1 MPLFSNTE
9 QIRSGC
15 AAHIDGFRK
24 LCEFHSLR
32 SGSPAA
38 FLQLAPKLASSE
50 GFRLDF
56 SDLVR
61 TIRDRERGRLRA
73 ADMLTIV
80 GLAIGGPGIVRAEA
94 GLYES
99 AGTVQVL
106 LAGVGG
112 WREAEAGP
120 RGEIGTEGEE
130 EGFEREGSRSE
141 GSGSGSAGV
150 GESGVESHGPGRN
163 GEAGGGGGPMREHGR
178 AELEHGGD
186 GAGPGGGATPKV
198 KDTLARLELASMQ
211 MKVYLDDI
219 DRRMERIEPHVE
231 GLTAMVQTERAAGQK
246 KVAEG
251 AEERAMPEA
260 GVPRKRRRSEE
271 TIAAAMERS
280 RGGKDGFDAGWGDA
294 LADGEEGREF
304 GMREE
309 IRPEVASEPEAVARE
324 MESKP
329 ETVSGPETVSEP
341 ETASGLET
349 ASGPEVVPERDVE
362 EPKVAARELA
372 GGPRVIRY
380 EAARQPREIR
390 DEARTQ
396 TEVIPKERAPERK
409 EVRDETSSELTGAG
423 GEVAAESRVMVLPE
437 VWGAKSE
444 REGRAR
450 SSDDAQAA
458 PRNDAPAA
466 PRRRQW
472 AWGATAASLLVAA
485 SVVALY
491 GPWHMSGSRAA
502 EVAVTPIQS
511 GDGAGRSKE
520 GRGPDAATANQGGS
534 GDGGL
539 SGASGAE
546 IVSGGAAGSGS
557 GDKGRSGSG
566 VTARTLPGA
575 AADGSVRR
583 PDGDRGVTDQAT
595 HKPSATA
602 PAGVPAIGT
611 GQAVRD
617 GAGVAAALPATSA
630 SSMKPVAG
638 APTGSTEVPKGQV
651 VGAQAEAPKNR
662 VEGARAEEPSRVARV
677 ENLHPEGSAERADG
691 ASATPA
697 RVETAAMATSGAP
710 APAPAPVAVAVGPAM
725 TKAPA
730 PPSASMGATGAT
742 GATGAAGGGLDVP
755 RTTAGRPE
763 ITPVGTGGTVLIAPS
778 PIYPQQARQLGLEG
792 QVVIRAMV
800 NKAGAV
806 TNVQVVNG
814 PVLLQQSAQ
823 DAVRRRRYKP
833 FLIRGEPVEF
843 QTMVTLIYRL
853 GR

>member
-1 MPLFSNTE
+1 
-9 QIRSGC
+9 
-15 AAHIDGFRK
+15 
-24 LCEFHSLR
+24 
-32 SGSPAA
+32 
-38 FLQLAPKLASSE
+38 
-50 GFRLDF
+50 
-56 SDLVR
+56 
-61 TIRDRERGRLRA
+61 
-73 ADMLTIV
+73 MLTIV
-80 GLAIGGPGIVRAEA
+80 GLAIGGPGIAGAEA
-94 GLYES
+94 ELYES

-112 WREAEAGP
+112 WREAEAD
-120 RGEIGTEGEE
+120 GEIGTEGEE
-130 EGFEREGSRSE
+130 EGFGEEGSRPE
-141 GSGSGSAGV
+141 GSGLGSAGV
-150 GESGVESHGPGRN
+150 GGSGVESHGPGRN
-163 GEAGGGGGPMREHGR
+163 GEAGGGGGSTWEHGR
-178 AELEHGGD
+178 AELEQGGN
-186 GAGPGGGATPKV
+186 GTGPGGGATPKV

-246 KVAEG
+246 KVDEG
-251 AEERAMPEA
+251 PEERAMPEA

-280 RGGKDGFDAGWGDA
+280 RGGKDGFDARWSDA
-294 LADGEEGREF
+294 LADGEEGRES
-304 GMREE
+304 GTREE
-309 IRPEVASEPEAVARE
+309 IRSEVASDPEAVTREVASEPEAV
-324 MESKP
+324 
-329 ETVSGPETVSEP
+329 SGP
-341 ETASGLET
+341 GT
-349 ASGPEVVPERDVE
+349 ASGPEVVSGRDVE
-362 EPKVAARELA
+362 EPKVAARAVA

-380 EAARQPREIR
+380 EAARRPREIG
-390 DEARTQ
+390 DEARTE
-396 TEVIPKERAPERK
+396 TEVIPRERAPERK
-409 EVRDETSSELTGAG
+409 EVRAETSSELTGAG

-437 VWGAKSE
+437 VWRAESE
-444 REGRAR
+444 GEGRAR
-450 SSDDAQAA
+450 SPKDGPAA
-458 PRNDAPAA
+458 PRDDRPAA

-491 GPWHMSGSRAA
+491 GPWHRSGPRAA
-502 EVAVTPIQS
+502 EVAVPPIQS
-511 GDGAGRSKE
+511 GDVAGRSKE

-546 IVSGGAAGSGS
+546 IVSGGATGSGS
-557 GDKGRSGSG
+557 GDKGRSGPAA
-566 VTARTLPGA
+566 TARTLPGA

-595 HKPSATA
+595 LKPSATA

-630 SSMKPVAG
+630 SSIKPEAG
-638 APTGSTEVPKGQV
+638 AAVAAPAGSTEVPKGQG

-662 VEGARAEEPSRVARV
+662 VEGARAEEPLRVARV

-691 ASATPA
+691 TSATSA
-697 RVETAAMATSGAP
+697 RVETATMATSGAP
-710 APAPAPVAVAVGPAM
+710 APAPVAVGPAM

-742 GATGAAGGGLDVP
+742 GAAGGGLDVP
-755 RTTAGRPE
+755 RTTVGRPE
-763 ITPVGTGGTVLIAPS
+763 MTPVGTGGTVLIAPS

-833 FLIRGEPVEF
+833 FLIRGEAVEF